1 MRTHSPHRPL
11 KANIAILLRL
21 SSSLHR
27 DRLVGI
33 FNELGP
39 TDDWNIHFLSDE
51 AELRRT
57 LSGEGFPADGIFSFM
72 PREDETRDALVASTV
87 PLVAF
92 GIDGELERRRQTSAR
107 YLHNDSA
114 AIGRLACDFFTHL
127 GNFAAFAFI
136 DDKAMR
142 PWSLARGAA
151 FAAALA
157 RRKRDCLTYAPAG
170 SGEAEIKSLGAFLRS
185 LAKPAAVLTAHD
197 ERAIDVLRAAREAG
211 CRVPGDL
218 SVLGVDDDGLLCEH
232 ARPRLSSI
240 RLNAVAAGER
250 AVAEMREMLASRSAT
265 PFKSITL
272 GDRLKIV
279 ERETTH
285 GLTPS
290 RQLIG
295 RATAFIR
302 ANACRGITPDDVAR
316 NLGISRRLLDLRFRQ
331 YGEKTVLGCINDVRL
346 GEVKRLLVTTDRPIC
361 QIFEAA
367 GYRDTNYA
375 NHLFK
380 AATGMTPTAY
390 RAHFP
395 RPHSRKEFPQ

>member
-1 MRTHSPHRPL
+1 MRTSSPHHPV
-11 KANIAILLRL
+11 KANVAILLRL

-33 FNELGP
+33 FNGLGP
-39 TDDWNIHFLSDE
+39 TDDWNIHLLSDE
-51 AELRRT
+51 VELRRT
-57 LSGEGFPADGIFSFM
+57 LAGEGFPADGIFSFM

-92 GIDGELERRRQTSAR
+92 GLDDELERRRRTSAR
-107 YLHNDSA
+107 YLHNDSS
-114 AIGRLACDFFTHL
+114 AIGRLACDFFMHL
-127 GNFAAFAFI
+127 GDFAAFAFI
-136 DDKAMR
+136 DDRAMR
-142 PWSLARGAA
+142 PWSLSRAKA
-151 FAAALA
+151 FATALA
-157 RRKRDCLTYAPAG
+157 RRKRSCLTYAPTCF
-170 SGEAEIKSLGAFLRS
+170 GEAEIKRLGQFLRD
-185 LAKPAAVLTAHD
+185 LPKPAALLAAHD

-211 CRVPGDL
+211 CRVPEDL

-240 RLNAVAAGER
+240 RLNAVSAGER
-250 AVAEMREMLASRSAT
+250 AVAEMREMLACRSAS

-285 GLTPS
+285 GLTPA
-290 RQLIG
+290 RRLLG
-295 RATAFIR
+295 RAIAFIR
-302 ANACRGITPDDVAR
+302 ANACRSITPDDVAR

-331 YGEKTVLGCINDVRL
+331 YGEKTVLGYINDVRL
-346 GEVKRLLVTTDRPIC
+346 GEVKRLLETTDRPIC

-390 RAHFP
+390 RQ
-395 RPHSRKEFPQ
+395 RT